1 MIVSVAA
8 ARRLKTTPAS
18 LHAWDLDAADTYQPP
33 AIAFPDALPLIL
45 AAEQPMGAEYSG
57 QFARLFDPASH
68 RVEWCS
74 AANCDETGFSVETA
88 DIVSGLFYGS
98 YRGTTDSVRA
108 VAHEAGHAVH
118 GQLMNE
124 NQPIAVYSN
133 YNAGPHF
140 MGESFAIFNEFLLLN
155 HLYRTAPTAAAKAYY
170 LHQFLD
176 DATFQVF
183 GSAWETDL
191 ERSIYAGV
199 RNHAMHNATDLD
211 ALTLKVFSKYMAP
224 PALAPQMKVYWARNR
239 LFYTDPLYDVNYLFA
254 GLLALQYFDQFER
267 DPKSFSRRYVA
278 LLKNGFTDSPQALE
292 RKFLGIDMNDAG
304 SMVSTAGK
312 LIDSLTADLG
322 RLYAGC
328 GQHADCRAP

>member
-118 GQLMNE
+118 GQFINE
-124 NQPIAVYSN
+124 NQPLAVYSN

-140 MGESFAIFNEFLLLN
+140 MSESFAIFNEFLLLD
-155 HLYRTAPTAAAKAYY
+155 HLYRIAPTPAARAYY
-170 LHQFLD
+170 LHQFLE

-183 GSAWETDL
+183 GSARETDL

-199 RNHAMHNATDLD
+199 RNHTLHTAPDLD
-211 ALTLKVFSKYMAP
+211 ALTLKLFSRYMSP
-224 PALAPQMKVYWARNR
+224 PALAPEMKVYWARNR
-239 LFYTDPLYDVNYLFA
+239 LFFTDPLYDVNYLFA
-254 GLLALQYFDQFER
+254 GLLALRYFDLFES
-267 DPKSFSRRYVA
+267 DPQGFSHRYVA
-278 LLKNGFTDSPQALE
+278 LLKNGFTESPQALE
-292 RKFLGIDMNDAG
+292 KKFLGIDMNDAG
-304 SMVSTAGK
+304 TMLHVAGS
-312 LIDSLTADLG
+312 LIDRRAAVLAS
-322 RLYAGC
+322 LYAGC
-328 GQHADCRAP
+328 GRDAACPAP